1 MKTILV
7 TLAIVGFGLEGLA
20 TLSITFQSWT
30 ETGSLDIHA
39 IDVGYLAGSVAGV
52 FVAIACC
59 LPAKQPKI
67 MPPPVQPPITGK

>member
-20 TLSITFQSWT
+20 TLFITFQSWT
-30 ETGSLDIHA
+30 ETGSLDIDA

-59 LPAKQPKI
+59 LPALPHSSANTAARR
-67 MPPPVQPPITGK
+67 VES